1 MSLGSAIGAAISGLS
16 VSSRLAGVVSTNV
29 SNALTP
35 GYVRRTAEV
44 AALLAGGEAA
54 GVTVESIGREVKP
67 HLLGERRGAG
77 ASAAAAEARTAF
89 LQAVETALGAADSA
103 DSLTGSAASFE
114 AALIAA
120 ASRPESQTQLA
131 TVLEGAEGLVAQLNR
146 ASDTIQDQR
155 VQADAAIAGQVSQ
168 LNTALAQVADLN
180 AQIRIGIAAGR
191 DTNDLQDLR
200 QKTVDSIS
208 VLMPLR
214 EYARDGGAIALYST
228 SGATLV
234 EGRAAVFG
242 FERTGAIDAASSL
255 AAGTLSGLTL
265 DGRAITTGEASMIAG
280 GSLAENFAI
289 RDDLAPALQANL
301 DAVARNLVE
310 RLAAPGLDP
319 SRAAGDAG
327 LFTDAGN
334 AFDPADEIGLAAR
347 IAVTAVVDPDR
358 GGALWRL
365 RDGLGAVAAGNAGD
379 AGLLSAL
386 ATALSASATAASGSA
401 FSAGQ
406 RSFAGFA
413 SDMVAEAAARRVSA
427 EDDTGFANAR
437 LTALQDQEA
446 ADGVDTDQEL
456 QALTLIEQSYAANA
470 RVLQVLDDLMQTIME
485 L

>member
-1 MSLGSAIGAAISGLS
+1 MSLGSALGAAISGLS
-16 VSSRLAGVVSTNV
+16 VSSRLANVVSTNV

-44 AALLAGGEAA
+44 SALLLGGEAA
-54 GVTVESIGREVKP
+54 GVAVDAIRREVKP
-67 HLLGERRGAG
+67 YLLGERRGAE
-77 ASAAAAEARTAF
+77 ASAGAAEARAAF
-89 LQAVETALGAADSA
+89 LQAVETALGAADSGG
-103 DSLTGSAASFE
+103 SLTGSVASFE
-114 AALIAA
+114 AGLIAA

-131 TVLEGAEGLVAQLNR
+131 AVLDGAEGLVAQLNR

-155 VQADAAIAGQVSQ
+155 TQADATIAGQVTQ
-168 LNTALAQVADLN
+168 LNTALSQVADLN
-180 AQIRIGIAAGR
+180 DKIRIGTAAGR

-208 VLMPLR
+208 AIVPLR
-214 EYARDGGAIALYST
+214 EYAREGGAIALYT
-228 SGATLV
+228 VSGATLV

-265 DGRAITTGEASMIAG
+265 DGRAISTDGEGMIAG
-280 GSLAENFAI
+280 GSLGAGFAI
-289 RDDLAPALQANL
+289 RDELAPALQANL
-301 DAVARNLVE
+301 DAVARNLVD
-310 RLAAPGLDP
+310 RFAAPGLDP

-327 LFTDAGN
+327 LFTDTGN
-334 AFDPADEIGLAAR
+334 TFDPADEIGLAAR
-347 IAVTAVVDPDR
+347 ITVNAAADPDR

-365 RDGLGAVAAGNAGD
+365 RDGLGAAAAGNAGD
-379 AGLLSAL
+379 AGLLSAMT
-386 ATALSASATAASGSA
+386 TALSASATAASGSA
-401 FSAGQ
+401 FSGGQ

-427 EDDTGFANAR
+427 EDDTSFANAR
-437 LTALQDQEA
+437 VTALLDQEA

-470 RVLQVLDDLMQTIME
+470 RVLQVLDDLLKTIME